1 MTTEIETHLTRHS
14 LVEFWGGDKRGICL
28 QVTCRSASTPDSGG
42 QEEGYIQLT
51 MAEAAILAKQLA
63 DFALREAERRQGLL
77 REQIKSLQDLE
88 RTVFGEVSTIRMADY
103 ATQELSVALIDV
115 YCPKVRSAEK

>member
-1 MTTEIETHLTRHS
+1 MSTEIETRLTRHS

-28 QVTCRSASTPDSGG
+28 QVTCRSASTPDS
-42 QEEGYIQLT
+42 EGYIQLT

-88 RTVFGEVSTIRMADY
+88 RTVFGEVSAIRMADY
-103 ATQELSVALIDV
+103 ATQELSVALVDV

>member
-1 MTTEIETHLTRHS
+1 MSTEIETRLTRHS

-28 QVTCRSASTPDSGG
+28 QVTCRSTLPPPQRDR
-42 QEEGYIQLT
+42 EEGYIQLT

-88 RTVFGEVSTIRMADY
+88 RTVFGEVSAIRMADY
-103 ATQELSVALIDV
+103 AAQELSVALVDV